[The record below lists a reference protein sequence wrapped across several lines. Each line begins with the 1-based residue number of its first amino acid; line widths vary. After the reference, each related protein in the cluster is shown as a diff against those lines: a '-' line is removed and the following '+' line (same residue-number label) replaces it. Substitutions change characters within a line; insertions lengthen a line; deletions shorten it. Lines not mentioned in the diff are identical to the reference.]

1 MQNLSIFLPTA
12 AGVEDFLLDEVQT
25 IVGASSKTIS
35 KRRGGVQLQ
44 GSWHDVMQLNLYSRL
59 AQRVLVAVQEAP
71 YTSEDDIYQAAS
83 VVEWEAWFRPEQTF
97 KVDITAQRS
106 PLKSLNFA
114 LLRVKD
120 AVVDRFRN
128 RQGARPSIDTARP
141 NARIHIHLTQDT
153 LTLYMDTSGEPL
165 FKRGWRNHTGDAPL
179 KETLAAA
186 MLAASGW
193 AAKLQQPLFDPCCGS
208 GTVVI
213 EAAQIA
219 CNMAAGMQRT
229 FAFEQLLPHQADVWQ
244 ELRQAAQA
252 QVISLKEPIAFGSDV
267 SHRMVDFAQRNA
279 QRAGV
284 AQAVQFRG
292 GDALQRMPPSAQPG
306 VLMLNPPYGSRIG
319 AAGVAGQKAA
329 QRARQQ
335 PQTPNLQEE
344 SQFFEKLARHWKQHY
359 GGWTAWILSPDM
371 KLPGSM
377 RLQASRRVPLWN
389 GAIECRLFRFD
400 VLMPKP
406 KTDNTE
412 HDA

>member
-1 MQNLSIFLPTA
+1 MQNLTLFLPTA
-12 AGVEDFLLDEVQT
+12 AGVECFLVQEVQA
-25 IVGASSKTIS
+25 IVNAPVEYITKQ
-35 KRRGGVQLQ
+35 RGGVQLQ
-44 GSWHDVMQLNLYSRL
+44 GSWADVMQLNLHSRL

-83 VVEWEAWFRPEQTF
+83 AVEWENWFQAEQTF

-128 RQGARPSIDTARP
+128 RCGARPSIDTARP
-141 NARIHIHLTQDT
+141 NARVHMHLTQDT
-153 LTLYMDTSGEPL
+153 LTLYIDTSGEPL
-165 FKRGWRNHTGDAPL
+165 FKRGWRQHTGDAPL

-193 AAKLQQPLFDPCCGS
+193 TADTEPPFFDPCCGS
-208 GTVVI
+208 GTLAI
-213 EAAQIA
+213 EAAQIVSRI
-219 CNMAAGMQRT
+219 AAGVQRK
-229 FAFEQLLPHQADVWQ
+229 FAFEQLLPHQSSVWK

-252 QVISLKEPIAFGSDV
+252 QGISPKEPIAFGSDV

-292 GDALQRMPPSAQPG
+292 GDALQRMPPVEQTG

-319 AAGVAGQKAA
+319 AAGFAGQKAA
-329 QRARQQ
+329 HRARQK
-335 PQTPNLQEE
+335 PQTSNLQEE
-344 SQFFEKLARHWKQHY
+344 AQFFEKLARHWKQHY

-371 KLPGSM
+371 KLPSHM

-406 KTDNTE
+406 K
-412 HDA
+412 AGVVGK